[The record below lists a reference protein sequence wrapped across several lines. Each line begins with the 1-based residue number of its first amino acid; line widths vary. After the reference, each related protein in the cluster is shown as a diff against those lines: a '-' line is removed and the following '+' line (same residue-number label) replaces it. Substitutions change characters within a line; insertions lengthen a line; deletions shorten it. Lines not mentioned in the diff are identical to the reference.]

1 MGGESQGSVAMGR
14 NTLSTVRDQ
23 WINSLGIINECLRSH
38 LCSSTAAEIAEGA
51 LLSIRYRGITWGA
64 AEAVFL

>member
-1 MGGESQGSVAMGR
+1 MEMGR

-23 WINSLGIINECLRSH
+23 RINSLGIINECLCSH
-38 LCSSTAAEIAEGA
+38 LCSSTAAEIGKGA
-51 LLSIRYRGITWGA
+51 LIYVKYRGITWGV